1 MLEGKLRA
9 MIHWHR
15 ADDIMTA
22 IRIAKESGLRF
33 SIEHATEGYK
43 IAEILA
49 QEGVPCVV
57 GHLSFS

>member
-1 MLEGKLRA
+1 